1 MREGDADFEALRAA
15 IEQFAIERAPELVA
29 EARAEALTR
38 VRSMLSD
45 AMAQSLLEQ
54 AREQLAATDDAAP
67 SPAVRATPPVPA
79 AATRTEPP
87 SGELG
92 YYVYGVAKA
101 GEADLP
107 DDLSG
112 VDPRRP
118 VTLLEHEG
126 LVALTSRVSLAEFG
140 EEELRENLNDVE
152 WLEEKARSHER
163 VLDEALARMTVVPL
177 RLCTIYRGEGQVR
190 QMLSREHEVFADALD
205 YLVDKAEWSVKLI
218 GEPDA
223 LTRAAD
229 RGAASHDDDDAAMTR
244 GAAYMRDRRREAR
257 SRDEVDRIAEDWA
270 GEVHDRLAA
279 RASEAVVNPLQN
291 PEVSGHAGDMLL
303 NGVYLVEDVGVDAFR
318 AEVDGLAGEFRKR
331 GASVELSGPWP
342 PYNFVRGSIEAAR

>member
-45 AMAQSLLEQ
+45 AMAQSLLDQ
-54 AREQLAATDDAAP
+54 AREQLASPGDPPP
-67 SPAVRATPPVPA
+67 SPPVPTA
-79 AATRTEPP
+79 PTTATRREPP

-92 YYVYGVAKA
+92 YYVYGVARA
-101 GEADLP
+101 GEADVP
-107 DDLSG
+107 DDLAG
-112 VDPRRP
+112 IDPGRP
-118 VTLLEHEG
+118 VTVLEHEG

-177 RLCTIYRGEGQVR
+177 RLCTIYRGEAQVR

-205 YLVDKAEWSVKLI
+205 YLVDKAEWSVKLVA
-218 GEPDA
+218 EPGA

-229 RGAASHDDDDAAMTR
+229 AGRGRNDDDDAGTTR
-244 GAAYMRDRRREAR
+244 GTAYMRDRGREAR
-257 SRDEVDRIAEDWA
+257 TREEVDRVAEDWA
-270 GEVHDRLAA
+270 GGVHDRLAS
-279 RASEAVVNPLQN
+279 RAAEALVNPLQN

-303 NGVYLVEDVGVDAFR
+303 NGVYLVEDVEIDSFR
-318 AEVDGLAGEFRKR
+318 AEVDDLAEEYRER

>member
-45 AMAQSLLEQ
+45 AMAQSLLDQ
-54 AREQLAATDDAAP
+54 AREQLASPGDPPP
-67 SPAVRATPPVPA
+67 SPSVPPDPAVPTTA
-79 AATRTEPP
+79 ARTERP

-92 YYVYGVAKA
+92 YYVYGVARA
-101 GEADLP
+101 GEADVP
-107 DDLSG
+107 DDLAG
-112 VDPRRP
+112 VDPGRP
-118 VTLLEHEG
+118 VTVLEHEG

-177 RLCTIYRGEGQVR
+177 RLCTIYRGEAQVR

-205 YLVDKAEWSVKLI
+205 DLVDKAE
-218 GEPDA
+218 
-223 LTRAAD
+223 
-229 RGAASHDDDDAAMTR
+229 
-244 GAAYMRDRRREAR
+244 
-257 SRDEVDRIAEDWA
+257 
-270 GEVHDRLAA
+270 
-279 RASEAVVNPLQN
+279 
-291 PEVSGHAGDMLL
+291 
-303 NGVYLVEDVGVDAFR
+303 
-318 AEVDGLAGEFRKR
+318 
-331 GASVELSGPWP
+331 
-342 PYNFVRGSIEAAR
+342 

>member
-15 IEQFAIERAPELVA
+15 IEQFSIERAPELVA
-29 EARAEALTR
+29 EARAAALAR

-45 AMAQSLLEQ
+45 AMAQSLLDQ
-54 AREQLAATDDAAP
+54 ARQQLGSTGDSAP
-67 SPAVRATPPVPA
+67 PPEVRATPPVPA

-87 SGELG
+87 SRELG
-92 YYVYGVAKA
+92 YYVYGVARA
-101 GEADLP
+101 GEADVP
-107 DDLSG
+107 DDLAG

-118 VTLLEHEG
+118 VTVLEHEG

-177 RLCTIYRGEGQVR
+177 RLCTIYRGEAQVR
-190 QMLSREHEVFADALD
+190 QMLSREREVFADSLD
-205 YLVDKAEWSVKLI
+205 YLVGRAEWSVKLVA
-218 GEPDA
+218 EPGA

-229 RGAASHDDDDAAMTR
+229 SDEAWDGDDDMATAR
-244 GAAYMRDRRREAR
+244 GTAYMRDRGREAR
-257 SRDEVDRIAEDWA
+257 TREEVDRVAEDWA
-270 GEVHDRLAA
+270 GEVHDRLAS
-279 RASEAVVNPLQN
+279 RAAEAVVNPLQN

-303 NGVYLVEDVGVDAFR
+303 NGVYLVEDVEIDAFR
-318 AEVDGLAGEFRKR
+318 AEVEHLAEEYRER